1 MCDDSKSKKR
11 IAQLRREYS
20 QQALS
25 KSEVCKDPI
34 DQFTEWFEQAF
45 SADLLDVN
53 AMTLSTATKQGKPSS
68 RIVLLKGVN
77 ESGFEFYTNYGSRK
91 GRELNENPHAS
102 LCFYWA
108 PLERQVRIEGKV
120 ERVSQPTSKN
130 YFQQRPRESKLGAWA
145 SKQSNRVSSREELE
159 RRFQEIKH
167 KFEGQDI
174 PLPDFWGG
182 FLLRPQRIEFW
193 QGRKS
198 RMHDRI
204 CYEKAGTE
212 WDIFRLAP

>member
-1 MCDDSKSKKR
+1 MSEDSQSKKR
-11 IAQLRREYS
+11 IAELRREYS
-20 QQALS
+20 HQVLA
-25 KSEVCKDPI
+25 KSEVCEDPI

-45 SADLLDVN
+45 SADLLDAN

-68 RIVLLKGVN
+68 RIVLLKGVD
-77 ESGFEFYTNYGSRK
+77 EAGFQFYTNYGSRK
-91 GRELNENPHAS
+91 GQELNENPHAS

-120 ERVSQPTSKN
+120 EKLSRSISED
-130 YFQQRPRESKLGAWA
+130 YFTQRPRESQLGAWA
-145 SKQSNRVSSREELE
+145 SKQSSKVSSREELE
-159 RRFQEIKH
+159 KRFGEIRQRFEDQE
-167 KFEGQDI
+167 I

-204 CYEKAGTE
+204 CYEKSGAE
-212 WDIFRLAP
+212 WNIFRLAP